1 MSTHLSVLA
10 LNATCDTPTDKA
22 ILSHLA
28 VRANTNGKCWP
39 KMITIAK
46 AVGVTRRTVF
56 TAIRRLE
63 DRGWITV
70 RRGKYF
76 NVYDVKL
83 GSHLLLPRCEA
94 RITPDVK
101 PGSHPI
107 ERSRKDQNKGS
118 NKLDPSKRAGQSMKY
133 SRGQSNSVSKII
145 ERIDNERVRNLVD
158 LFRLYEGTPKKW
170 EKIVQFWRRGCHM
183 MFDEMQQPYL
193 TKKQAEFMRAILK
206 HLKIMKLDPYAR
218 FFAIISNWPG
228 FVAYAN
234 ELDGSTNKPKLPN
247 LGFMAGHMTALI
259 NYSPVAPDDDDD
271 EYLKKHAK
279 Y

>member
-28 VRANTNGKCWP
+28 VRANVKGKCWP

-76 NVYDVKL
+76 NIYDVKL

-107 ERSRKDQNKGS
+107 ERSRKDHNKGS

-133 SRGQSNSVSKII
+133 SRGQSKSVS
-145 ERIDNERVRNLVD
+145 E
-158 LFRLYEGTPKKW
+158 KW

-193 TKKQAEFMRAILK
+193 TKTQAEFMRAILK
-206 HLKIMKLDPYAR
+206 HLKIVKLDPYDR
-218 FFAIISNWPG
+218 LFAILSNWPG

-234 ELDGSTNKPKLPN
+234 ELDGTTNKPKLPN

-259 NYSPVAPDDDDD
+259 NYSPVAADDDDD